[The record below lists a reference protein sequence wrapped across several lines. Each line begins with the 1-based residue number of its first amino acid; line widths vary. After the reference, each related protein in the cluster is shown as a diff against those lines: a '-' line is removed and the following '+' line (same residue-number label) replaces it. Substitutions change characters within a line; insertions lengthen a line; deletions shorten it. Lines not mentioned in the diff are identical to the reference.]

1 MNAESI
7 KYSLR
12 NLRQRKTRSFLTI
25 FSIFIGI
32 MTIFIFISF
41 GMGLFEY
48 IEDITTGSSVDKL
61 IIQSKLGMGLD
72 DTFALTEDDVNAVK
86 SVGGVYDA
94 AGSYF
99 KSAQIEYKDELKF
112 SLLFGYDPKKPLVM
126 ESFEIDILEGRE
138 LRSGDNN
145 EVVLG
150 YNFLFEDKI
159 FSEPIS
165 LNDKI
170 EIQGEDFKVV
180 GFYDKVGNPQ
190 DDAQIYITEEALEE
204 LYPNASYGWIIAKI
218 DIGDREIIIE
228 NVEKSLRKE
237 RDLEKGKEDFYVQ
250 SFEDLIESYTGVLD
264 IIVGFIILI
273 ALISVLVSAINTANT
288 IITSVLERYK
298 EIGILKAIGARNS
311 EVLKIFLFESSFLG
325 FVSGVVGVIAGLV
338 LTLIAKA
345 ILDSVGYGF
354 LSPSYSPWL
363 FIGCIL
369 FATLTGAIS
378 GMVPAYRAS
387 KIDPVDAL
395 RYE

>member
-32 MTIFIFISF
+32 TTIFVFVSF
-41 GMGLFEY
+41 GMGLFDY
-48 IEDITTGSSVDKL
+48 IEDFTTGSSADKL

-72 DTFALTEDDVNAVK
+72 ETFTLTEDDVDAVRE
-86 SVGGVYDA
+86 VGGVYDA
-94 AGSYF
+94 AGTYF
-99 KSAQIEYKDELKF
+99 KSAQIEYNNEIKF
-112 SLLFGYDPKKPLVM
+112 SLLFGYDPKKPFVM
-126 ESFEIDILEGRE
+126 ESFEMEIYEGRE
-138 LRSGDNN
+138 LRSGDKSA
-145 EVVLG
+145 VVLG
-150 YNFLFEDKI
+150 YNYMFENKI
-159 FSEPIS
+159 FSRPLD
-165 LNDKI
+165 LNDKV
-170 EIQGEDFKVV
+170 EIQGEKFKIV

-190 DDAQIYITEEALEE
+190 DDAQIYITSEALEE
-204 LYPNASYGWIIAKI
+204 LYSNSSYGWIIAKI
-218 DIGDREIIIE
+218 DISDREIIIE
-228 NVEKSLRKE
+228 NIEKSLRKE
-237 RDLEKGKEDFYVQ
+237 RDLEKGKEDFFVQ
-250 SFEDLIESYTGVLD
+250 SFEDLIESYTGALD

-288 IITSVLERYK
+288 VITSVLERYK

-325 FVSGVVGVIAGLV
+325 FVSGVIGVIMGWI
-338 LTLIAKA
+338 LTLIAKG
-345 ILDSVGYGF
+345 ILDGVGYGV
-354 LSPSYSPWL
+354 LSPSYTPWL

-378 GMVPAYRAS
+378 GIIPAYRAS
-387 KIDPVDAL
+387 KINPVDAL